1 MTKYVFYLVRHG
13 ETFLNTLGRFQGW
26 IDSEL
31 TAKGK
36 SQASRLGATLRDER
50 FDLVVASDLPRTVK
64 TRDLILAELKHYP
77 ADVRTMA
84 AFREIFFSTYE
95 GTPVAESIHKITAPY
110 GYRDQEDVVAH
121 EGLRAMRQYM
131 HEQDPAHAAELYPAL
146 VERFNSGLTKLTHQL
161 PNGGRVLV
169 VSHGSII
176 RTIADYLG
184 VNNVNNA
191 PTNGSV
197 TKLVLDQ
204 SGQMTIMEYNRK
216 LEL

>member
-36 SQASRLGATLRDER
+36 SQASRLGAALRDER

-95 GTPVAESIHKITAPY
+95 GTPVAESLRQITAPY

-121 EGLRAMRQYM
+121 EGFQAMRQYM
-131 HEQDPAHAAELYPAL
+131 HEQDPVHAAELYPAL

-176 RTIADYLG
+176 RTITDYLG
-184 VNNVNNA
+184 VNTVNNA
-191 PTNGSV
+191 PANGSV
-197 TKLVLDQ
+197 TKLVLDE
-204 SGQMTIMEYNRK
+204 SGQITITEYNRK

>member
-184 VNNVNNA
+184 VNTVNNA

-197 TKLVLDQ
+197 TKLVLDEK
-204 SGQMTIMEYNRK
+204 GKMTIAEYNRK

>member
-95 GTPVAESIHKITAPY
+95 GTPVAESLRQITAPY

-184 VNNVNNA
+184 VNTVNNA
-191 PTNGSV
+191 PANGSV
-197 TKLVLDQ
+197 TKLVLDEK
-204 SGQMTIMEYNRK
+204 GKMTIAEYNRK

>member
-95 GTPVAESIHKITAPY
+95 GTPVAESLRQITAPY

-184 VNNVNNA
+184 VNTVNNA

>member
-36 SQASRLGATLRDER
+36 SQASRLGVALRDER

-95 GTPVAESIHKITAPY
+95 GTSVAESIHKITAPY

-131 HEQDPAHAAELYPAL
+131 YEQDPAHAAELYPAL

-176 RTIADYLG
+176 RTIADDLG
-184 VNNVNNA
+184 VNTVNNA
-191 PTNGSV
+191 PANGSV
-197 TKLVLDQ
+197 TKLVLDE
-204 SGQMTIMEYNRK
+204 SGQITITEYNRK